1 MFFSDADYAT
11 LGTRIKCNP
20 AVKTLADRD
29 ALRRAL
35 SDGRISVIGTDH
47 APHQW
52 ADKQGGCARAVSV
65 FIVPCAGQ
73 KEQAARRSVSGRPEK
88 YSLGEKTLRPAALR
102 SNRRAPQRSVGPS
115 PAAGPRTKG

>member
-1 MFFSDADYAT
+1 MPDITAEAVVAHLFFSDADYAT

-47 APHQW
+47 APISGPTSR
-52 ADKQGGCARAVSV
+52 AD
-65 FIVPCAGQ
+65 VPVRP
-73 KEQAARRSVSGRPEK
+73 QACP
-88 YSLGEKTLRPAALR
+88 
-102 SNRRAPQRSVGPS
+102 
-115 PAAGPRTKG
+115 